1 MKRWDNNTFWAYV
14 YFVLM
19 CLALVISVVAIV
31 AWVYALVLY
40 GGKPITE
47 IPFWA
52 LLFLGR
58 K

>member
-1 MKRWDNNTFWAYV
+1 MKKWHNNAFWAYV
-14 YFVLM
+14 YFALM
-19 CLALVISVVAIV
+19 FLSIILCIALIV
-31 AWVYALVLY
+31 GWVYALVVY

>member
-1 MKRWDNNTFWAYV
+1 MKKFDNNVFLARV

-31 AWVYALVLY
+31 AWVYALVVY
-40 GGKPITE
+40 AGKPITE

>member
-1 MKRWDNNTFWAYV
+1 MKKWSNNAFWAYV
-14 YFVLM
+14 Y
-19 CLALVISVVAIV
+19 LALMILSIILCIALIV
-31 AWVYALVLY
+31 LWIYALVAY

-52 LLFLGR
+52 LWFLGR